1 MKTIM
6 TAEEVTMMSNVIHP
20 GILLIL
26 VGIIAAA
33 VPKSLRKVVLAI
45 GPFAALFA
53 ALTMPMGTDLS
64 LSVPGTDYVL
74 GYMHVDGLSYVFC
87 MIFAMMACIGGIYS
101 CHNESHMEALASMA
115 YAGSA
120 LGVTLAKDWITF
132 IMFWE
137 ALAVTSLFLIWC
149 HHTPASRKA
158 GFRYLLVHMLGGNLL
173 LLGIFLEV
181 GNGHSLVANLAQGPH
196 DMAFWAI
203 LIGVAVNAAIPPLN
217 GWLVDAYPEG
227 TITGSVFLSS
237 FTTKVAVYA
246 LIRIF
251 AGADFLMAAGCFM
264 AIYGALF
271 AIMEND
277 MRRLLGYHIISQVGF
292 MVAGVGVGTAMAL
305 NGAAAH
311 AFSHI
316 LYKSLLFM
324 CAGAIMYATGI
335 RKINQL
341 SGMARKMPFVAICFF
356 VAAFSISGVPLF
368 NGFISKTITMAA
380 ASAAGYEWVNM
391 LLELASV
398 GTFLSITLK
407 MGYFIFLRNDGNE
420 VEIKKELPKNM
431 YVAMAAGSFLC
442 FLYGVY
448 PDLLYRYLPFNGP
461 AYVPF
466 TAAHVLSYIEIL
478 VITII
483 PFMMFLSRMEPHTAL
498 SLDTDWFYR
507 RPFAW
512 LVGLVSGWLC
522 ALCSA
527 LGGVWGLMYKKF
539 MELTSNPMDFLDARP
554 FRKRTHYNP
563 ENYRTSIA
571 DPMMIIL
578 TVLVSCAAYF
588 IDSL

>member
-1 MKTIM
+1 MIETW
-6 TAEEVTMMSNVIHP
+6 HP
-20 GILLIL
+20 GLILIL
-26 VGIIAAA
+26 VGLIAAI
-33 VPKSLRKVVLAI
+33 VPKTIRKPVLAI
-45 GPFAALFA
+45 GPLAALLA
-53 ALTMPMGTDLS
+53 ALSMPIGTDLS
-64 LSVPGTDYVL
+64 IELFGTGYTLDYL
-74 GYMHVDGLSYVFC
+74 HVDGLSYVFC
-87 MIFAMMACIGGIYS
+87 MIFSIMACIGGIYS
-101 CHNESHMEALASMA
+101 CHNENRMEALCSMS

-120 LGVTLAKDWITF
+120 LGVTLAKDWVTF
-132 IMFWE
+132 IAFWE

-149 HHTPASRKA
+149 HHTPASRRA
-158 GFRYLLVHMLGGNLL
+158 GFRYLMVHMFGGNFLL
-173 LLGIFLEV
+173 WGIFMEV
-181 GNGHSLVANLAQGPH
+181 GGGHGLVTNLAQGPH
-196 DMAFWAI
+196 DLAFWAV

-251 AGADFLMAAGCFM
+251 AGADFLMAVGCFM
-264 AIYGALF
+264 AIYGALY

-341 SGMARKMPFVAICFF
+341 SGMAKRMPFVAICFF
-356 VAAFSISGVPLF
+356 VAAFSISGVPFF
-368 NGFISKTITMAA
+368 NGFISKTVTMAA
-380 ASAAGYEWVNM
+380 ASAAGYDWVYT

-407 MGYFIFLRNDGNE
+407 MGYFIFLRTDEKE
-420 VEIKKELPKNM
+420 VAIRKELPKNM
-431 YVAMAAGSFLC
+431 YVAMGIGALLC
-442 FLYGVY
+442 FAYGVY
-448 PDLLYRYLPFNGP
+448 PDLLYRYLPFGP
-461 AYVPF
+461 VGYEPF
-466 TAAHVLSYIEIL
+466 TAAHILSYVEIL
-478 VITII
+478 VVTMV
-483 PFMMFLSRMEPHTAL
+483 PFMMFLTRMEPHTAL

-507 RPFAW
+507 RPIAF
-512 LVGLVSGWLC
+512 LVSWVSGLFC
-522 ALCSA
+522 ALCDG
-527 LGGVWGLMYKKF
+527 LGNFWGNMNDKF
-539 MELTSNPMDFLDARP
+539 MDLTKNPMDLLDARP

-578 TVLVSCAAYF
+578 TVLISCAAYF
-588 IDSL
+588 ITSL